1 MVRLGGK
8 AVSEFILNRISEDT
22 QSFINQGNRA
32 PSLAVVLVGE
42 NPASVTYVGKKTE
55 LAERLGFMH
64 FQFNLCEDCKESEL
78 LALID
83 RLNSDDEVDGILV
96 QLPLPSHI
104 SEKKVIDRINPEKD
118 VDGFTDIN
126 TGRLCIGEDSFVP
139 CTPLGILRMLE
150 YYNIPTSGKRA
161 VVIGRSNIVGKPM
174 AMLLAQKGI
183 DATVTLCNSKT
194 PDLKEYTKNADII
207 VVATG
212 CVNTIDSSYVKDGAA
227 VIDVGV
233 NRIEDKSK
241 EKGFRLVGDV
251 DYASFKERDV
261 MVSPVPGGVGLMTV
275 TMLMENTLK
284 AAKNRRGK

>member
-1 MVRLGGK
+1 
-8 AVSEFILNRISEDT
+8 
-22 QSFINQGNRA
+22 
-32 PSLAVVLVGE
+32 
-42 NPASVTYVGKKTE
+42 
-55 LAERLGFMH
+55 
-64 FQFNLCEDCKESEL
+64 
-78 LALID
+78 
-83 RLNSDDEVDGILV
+83 
-96 QLPLPSHI
+96 
-104 SEKKVIDRINPEKD
+104 
-118 VDGFTDIN
+118 
-126 TGRLCIGEDSFVP
+126 
-139 CTPLGILRMLE
+139 
-150 YYNIPTSGKRA
+150 
-161 VVIGRSNIVGKPM
+161 M

-241 EKGFRLVGDV
+241 EKEFRLVGDV